1 LKHSNVNMNTRT
13 LLLWSLVTSLGAH
26 AQALGV
32 FLDSATQHNV
42 DNRLARE
49 ATVRAG
55 ADLGSSWGSLLP
67 SLTANGGWT
76 HNQYDAVITLPDTAT
91 TTKKVTI
98 TPIDQLDATVK
109 VEVPIIDASKWLRT
123 AASSASADAAGAR
136 EVASVD
142 QVRRQ
147 VVAAFYSFVSS
158 KAVLESS
165 LKSLG
170 VAQAQLAVTDSRTKA
185 GVANELEL
193 ARAQAEVERNNQ
205 VIADAESLVAT
216 SARTLRSL
224 SGLEPADVPSLPD
237 DDLHAEA
244 AEAELEQKS
253 DALPQVAA
261 ADRDAT
267 AAGRTLTAASLALV
281 PTVNAQFTE
290 RFTNATGFQNANTLY
305 NAGVTFAWRLDV
317 PAVHALRA
325 QQSAQATAELNAEK
339 TRMQVRDQLHSDWQ
353 RVRASITKVKAAT
366 SQVAAARRASGLA
379 QERYAAGVATQVD
392 VIQAERD
399 LFSAEVSQIQARGEL
414 ANARAALRLSAGLPV
429 TDK

>member
-1 LKHSNVNMNTRT
+1 MNNRT
-13 LLLWSLVTSLGAH
+13 LMLASLVTALGAQ
-26 AQALGV
+26 AQPLEA
-32 FLDSATQHNV
+32 FLDSAGQHNV

-49 ATVRAG
+49 ASVRAG
-55 ADLGSSWGSLLP
+55 ADLGSSWGALLP
-67 SLTANGGWT
+67 ALTANGGWT
-76 HNQYDAVITLPDTAT
+76 HNQFDAVITLPDTAT

-98 TPIDQLDATVK
+98 TPLDQLDATVK
-109 VEVPIIDASKWLRT
+109 VEVPIIDATKWLRT
-123 AASSASADAAGAR
+123 AASSASADAATER
-136 EVASVD
+136 EHSSVD

-147 VVAAFYSFVSS
+147 VVAGFYSFVSA
-158 KAVLESS
+158 KAVLESAV
-165 LKSLG
+165 KSLG
-170 VAQAQLAVTDSRTKA
+170 VAQAQLTVTDSRTRA

-193 ARAQAEVERNNQ
+193 ARAVAEVERNNQ

-224 SGLEPADVPSLPD
+224 TGLEPGEVPALPD
-237 DDLHAEA
+237 DDLHPEP
-244 AEAELEQKS
+244 AEAELELKS

-261 ADRDAT
+261 ADRDAAAAFRTST
-267 AAGRTLTAASLALV
+267 AATLALV

-305 NAGVTFAWRLDV
+305 NAGVTFNWRLDV

-339 TRMQVRDQLHSDWQ
+339 TRLQVRDQLHGDWQ
-353 RVRASITKVKAAT
+353 RVRASITKVRAAT
-366 SQVAAARRASGLA
+366 AQVTAARRASGLA

-392 VIQAERD
+392 VIQGERD
-399 LFSAEVSQIQARGEL
+399 LFSAEVGQIQARGEL